1 MVFPPPFFL
10 FLSLFLS
17 VSGGSGVLSHGAV
30 FGLGFLFIS
39 FSFLLLW
46 TLGLFLNIEDATAL
60 LHMSTYI
67 AERWHRAHGLLY
79 VLGC

>member
-1 MVFPPPFFL
+1 MVFVFPFPFL
-10 FLSLFLS
+10 LFSFLC
-17 VSGGSGVLSHGAV
+17 VIGGSGVLSHGAV
-30 FGLGFLFIS
+30 FGPCFLF
-39 FSFLLLW
+39 FSIFFSLW
-46 TLGLFLNIEDATAL
+46 TLGHFLNIEHDTAL

>member
-1 MVFPPPFFL
+1 MGLSLDLAFFL
-10 FLSLFLS
+10 FL
-17 VSGGSGVLSHGAV
+17 
-30 FGLGFLFIS
+30 FLF
-39 FSFLLLW
+39 FSLW
-46 TLGLFLNIEDATAL
+46 TLGLLLNIDHDIAL

>member
-1 MVFPPPFFL
+1 MG
-10 FLSLFLS
+10 LSLNF
-17 VSGGSGVLSHGAV
+17 V
-30 FGLGFLFIS
+30 F
-39 FSFLLLW
+39 FSFLFSSFLW
-46 TLGLFLNIEDATAL
+46 TLGRFLNIEHDTAL

>member
-1 MVFPPPFFL
+1 MG
-10 FLSLFLS
+10 LSLDF
-17 VSGGSGVLSHGAV
+17 V
-30 FGLGFLFIS
+30 F
-39 FSFLLLW
+39 FSFLFSSFCGHW
-46 TLGLFLNIEDATAL
+46 DFFLHIEHDIAL